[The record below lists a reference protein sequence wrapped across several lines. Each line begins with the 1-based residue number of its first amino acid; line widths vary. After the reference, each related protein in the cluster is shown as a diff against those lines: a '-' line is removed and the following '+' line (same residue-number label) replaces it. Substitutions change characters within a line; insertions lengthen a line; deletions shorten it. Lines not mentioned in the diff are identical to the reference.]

1 MRLHNE
7 GASMKRHRAR
17 ALAGLV
23 AAIVGLGALL
33 LPAPAMAWG
42 NHTHCKGHAFV
53 GHTNRW
59 TPFAAHHM
67 DVNLHACLTSG
78 TRSVPPHLI
87 WTKKPRITYPDRFA
101 GGSIIESV
109 TTTVSPFVEAVHRD
123 NGVVTRVKYRWE
135 VKQCSLIKTVL
146 CSHIDFQ
153 VAYLLPGSRIC
164 IVGGK
169 KCDSLKFW

>member
-1 MRLHNE
+1 MRRITRRRLA
-7 GASMKRHRAR
+7 ASSA
-17 ALAGLV
+17 AVIGLV
-23 AAIVGLGALL
+23 TATGIAGA
-33 LPAPAMAWG
+33 APASAWG
-42 NHTHCKGHAFV
+42 NSAHCKGHARV

-67 DVNLHACLTSG
+67 DVNLHACYTNG
-78 TRSVPPHLI
+78 TRTVPPHLI
-87 WTKKPRITYPDRFA
+87 WTKKPRITYPDKFA

-109 TTTVSPFVEAVHRD
+109 TTTVSPFVETVHRD